1 MMPGASAQRE
11 YERRRVGRQEHLR
24 RSWRLVVV
32 LIVVAFIVGWVV
44 SVAVTSAVTSMLGAV
59 VSGEGSGLRLHSPP
73 VLVSAAVATGMAATA
88 ALQLLS
94 PSNTEKAWGKG
105 AAGER
110 VVGAA
115 LDRLASDQVRVLHD
129 RRMPRSRANLD
140 HIAVTR
146 SGVFTIDAKRYT
158 GRLEV
163 RGRGQQLWVAGR
175 DRSKLLDQAH
185 RQADAVA
192 GVLAD
197 AGLSEVQVTPAL
209 CFVNTELPRFFRPKQ
224 AGGVQLT
231 TPRDLTTLLA
241 APAPAD
247 AGLDLDRIATVL
259 DAALQPADQPT
270 PSSGTTSRKDTAGMA
285 NVTAAAGVTAGAMVC
300 PRCSEPLVERR
311 RRSDGNRFLGCS
323 GFPACRH
330 TAPLA

>member
-1 MMPGASAQRE
+1 MPGASAQRE
-11 YERRRVGRQEHLR
+11 YERRRAARQEQLQ

-32 LIVVAFIVGWVV
+32 LVVVAFIVGWVG
-44 SVAVTSAVTSMLGAV
+44 SVAVTLAVTSMLGAV
-59 VSGEGSGLRLHSPP
+59 VAGEGSGLRLHSPP
-73 VLVSAAVATGMAATA
+73 VLVSAGVATGMAALA

-94 PSNTEKAWGKG
+94 PSRTERAWGKG

-115 LDRLASDQVRVLHD
+115 LDRLPSDQVRVLHD
-129 RRMPRSRANLD
+129 RRMPRSKANLD

-146 SGVFTIDAKRYT
+146 SGAFTIDAKRYA

-163 RGRGQQLWVAGR
+163 RGRGQQLWIAGR

-197 AGLSEVQVTPAL
+197 AGLSEVPVTPAL
-209 CFVNTELPRFFRPKQ
+209 CFVDTELPRFFRPKQ

-231 TPRDLTTLLA
+231 TPRDLPSLLA
-241 APAPAD
+241 APLPAY
-247 AGLDLDRIATVL
+247 AGLELVKIAAVL
-259 DAALQPADQPT
+259 DAALPPADQSP
-270 PSSGTTSRKDTAGMA
+270 PASGATSREATTGKATVPDP
-285 NVTAAAGVTAGAMVC
+285 AGVAEGAMVC
-300 PRCSEPLVERR
+300 PRCGGQMVERR
-311 RRSDGNRFLGCS
+311 RRSDGNRFLGCA

-330 TAPLA
+330 TALLP

>member
-11 YERRRVGRQEHLR
+11 YERRRAARQEQLQ
-24 RSWRLVVV
+24 RSWRLVAI

-73 VLVSAAVATGMAATA
+73 VLVSAAVATGMAALA

-94 PSNTEKAWGKG
+94 PSHAEKAWGKG

-115 LDRLASDQVRVLHD
+115 LDRLPGDQVRVLHD

-146 SGVFTIDAKRYT
+146 SGVFTIDAKRYA
-158 GRLEV
+158 GRLEA
-163 RGRGQQLWVAGR
+163 RGRGQQLWIAGR

-185 RQADAVA
+185 RQAEAVA
-192 GVLAD
+192 GVLAE

-209 CFVNTELPRFFRPKQ
+209 CFVDTELPRFFRPKH

-231 TPRDLTTLLA
+231 TPRDLPTLLG

-247 AGLDLDRIATVL
+247 AGLDLVRIATVL
-259 DAALQPADQPT
+259 DAALPPADQPT
-270 PSSGTTSRKDTAGMA
+270 TASGTTSRKATAGMA
-285 NVTAAAGVTAGAMVC
+285 NRTDAAGVTEGAMVC
-300 PRCSEPLVERR
+300 PRCGEALVERR
-311 RRSDGNRFLGCS
+311 RRSDGNRFLGCK

>member
-1 MMPGASAQRE
+1 MPGASAQRE
-11 YERRRVGRQEHLR
+11 YERRRAARQAQLR
-24 RSWRLVVV
+24 TSWRLVVL
-32 LIVVAFIVGWVV
+32 LIVVAFVVGWLV
-44 SVAVTSAVTSMLGAV
+44 SIAMTSAVASMLGAAIP
-59 VSGEGSGLRLHSPP
+59 GEGSGLRLHSPP
-73 VLVSAAVATGMAATA
+73 VLVSAAVATGMAALA

-94 PSNTEKAWGKG
+94 PSRTEKAWGKG

-115 LDRLASDQVRVLHD
+115 LDRLAGDRVRVLHD

-140 HIAVTR
+140 HIAVSG
-146 SGVFTIDAKRYT
+146 SGVFTIDAKRYA

-163 RGRGQQLWVAGR
+163 RGRGQQLWIAGR

-185 RQADAVA
+185 RQAEAVA

-209 CFVNTELPRFFRPKQ
+209 CFVDTELPRFFRPKQ

-231 TPRDLTTLLA
+231 TPRDLPTLLG
-241 APAPAD
+241 APVQAD
-247 AGLDLDRIATVL
+247 AGLEPDRIAAVL
-259 DAALQPADQPT
+259 DAALPPADQPT
-270 PSSGTTSRKDTAGMA
+270 PSSGTTRRKATAGMA
-285 NVTAAAGVTAGAMVC
+285 NVADAAGVAEGAMVC
-300 PRCSEPLVERR
+300 PRCGEPLVERR
-311 RRSDGNRFLGCS
+311 RRSDGNRFLGCK